1 METAK
6 VSKKIVVVD
15 FVTTSG
21 GPCEMMDQF
30 VYSAKSVAEAMKS
43 VVAVKLDAEKAIV
56 KQYQVQGYLT
66 VQLLDS
72 DGEVLTHQVGYVSAA
87 IG

>member
-1 METAK
+1 M
-6 VSKKIVVVD
+6 
-15 FVTTSG
+15 
-21 GPCEMMDQF
+21 
-30 VYSAKSVAEAMKS
+30 
-43 VVAVKLDAEKAIV
+43 

-87 IG
+87 RLIAILQEAKKEVVAMPNANSVCRMLLVGGADLTLHCV